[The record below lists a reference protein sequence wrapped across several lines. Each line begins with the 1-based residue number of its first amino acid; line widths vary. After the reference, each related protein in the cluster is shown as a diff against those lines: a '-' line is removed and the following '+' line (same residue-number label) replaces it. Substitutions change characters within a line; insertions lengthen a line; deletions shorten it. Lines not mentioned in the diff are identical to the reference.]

1 MYARVTVLEIDTTRI
16 SVGSALQ
23 TYLEHVLPDVRKQP
37 GYEGIYML
45 STAEGKGIVMTLW
58 ATEADADAS
67 SPVGFYAD
75 VLEQFV
81 TLFKSPPGR
90 ERYEVVYT
98 EAPAPAVT

>member
-1 MYARVTVLEIDTTRI
+1 MFARVTILEIDTTRI
-16 SVGSALQ
+16 SVEDALHTYVQ
-23 TYLEHVLPDVRKQP
+23 TVLPDVRQQP

-45 STAEGKGIVMTLW
+45 STPEGRGLVMTLW
-58 ATEADADAS
+58 ASEEDAEAS

-90 ERYEVVYT
+90 ERYEVLYT
-98 EAPAPAVT
+98 EVPAPAIS